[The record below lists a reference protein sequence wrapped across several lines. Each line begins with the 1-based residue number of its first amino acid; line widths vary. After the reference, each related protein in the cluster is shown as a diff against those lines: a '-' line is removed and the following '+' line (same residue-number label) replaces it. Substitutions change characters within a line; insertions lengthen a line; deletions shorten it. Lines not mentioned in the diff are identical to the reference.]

1 VGPWSDLTL
10 TSGAFVV
17 TCYADD
23 ALGQDTYTIKPVL
36 EGAGSGGSSQYYTT
50 DLTDT
55 YIADIVQVQSY
66 SVSDS
71 RVNIN
76 DNVNVDVTLYYDYDD
91 SQVTDGTV
99 TINGEA
105 AAHQGSGVWRI
116 TVSESTVTS
125 NTYNTVAVTGNTHG
139 ITTEDQNGQSTT
151 VIWDRLVV
159 TLSADDY
166 DVVNGT
172 QVNITISIVY
182 DYDDTPFLYY
192 NLSMTRD
199 AVFWYVF
206 NHANSS
212 LCNDT
217 AADIEYTY
225 TVNAL
230 NNETQYGITAF
241 TSNSIDIEWSSAPV
255 TTTPPTVTITVTTGI
270 LFQLFLSL
278 EMWGYLGPAVLV
290 IGGYFVSRKDKVL
303 GVFYWLVECLVAYTY
318 LTLSIAT
325 PDYWWHAIIVL
336 IGGTFVC
343 LPAFLDK

>member
-1 VGPWSDLTL
+1 M
-10 TSGAFVV
+10 
-17 TCYADD
+17 
-23 ALGQDTYTIKPVL
+23 
-36 EGAGSGGSSQYYTT
+36 
-50 DLTDT
+50 
-55 YIADIVQVQSY
+55 
-66 SVSDS
+66 SDS

-99 TINGEA
+99 TINAESA
-105 AAHQGSGVWRI
+105 SHQGSGVWRI

-159 TLSADDY
+159 TLSDDSY
-166 DVVNGT
+166 SVVNGT

-182 DYDDTPFLYY
+182 DYDDSAFTYY

-206 NHANSS
+206 TYANAS

-225 TVNAL
+225 TVDAL

-278 EMWGYLGPAVLV
+278 EMWGYLGPAILV
-290 IGGYFVSRKDKVL
+290 IGGFFVSRKDKAKQ
-303 GVFYWLVECLVAYTY
+303 GICYG
-318 LTLSIAT
+318 I
-325 PDYWWHAIIVL
+325 
-336 IGGTFVC
+336 
-343 LPAFLDK
+343 LDKSSTDIKQFKMASFTGFS